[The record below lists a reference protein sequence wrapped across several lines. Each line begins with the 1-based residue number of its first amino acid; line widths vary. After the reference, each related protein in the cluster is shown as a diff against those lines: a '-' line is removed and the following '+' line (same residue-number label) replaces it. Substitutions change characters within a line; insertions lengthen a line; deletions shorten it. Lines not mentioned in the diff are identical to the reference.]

1 MNTVLET
8 RKALKLSQ
16 REMADAIGVSFTTA
30 RRCEY
35 ESRLPTSRA
44 AVANLRKLAARA
56 GVEMEAPANGKKA
69 ASTRAEVKP

>member
-35 ESRLPTSRA
+35 EARLPMSRA

-56 GVEMEAPANGKKA
+56 GVEMEAPVNGKKS
-69 ASTRAEVKP
+69 ASTRAEVKA